1 MSLSPIYVYVKMDIL
16 LSSNFVETFALIQF
30 LWHLPFATK
39 NSAQNKVLIFYD
51 ANVIRY
57 ILITLNPP
65 ASKTHTYD
73 NDGPFVTI

>member
-1 MSLSPIYVYVKMDIL
+1 MIL
-16 LSSNFVETFALIQF
+16 RNGFFLLKASLIQF
-30 LWHLPFATK
+30 LWHLPFVTK

-65 ASKTHTYD
+65 ASKNHNYD